1 MVPSPD
7 RGWYTKCIPSAVD
20 ASPGP
25 APATVNV
32 PFAKLALPDIPTDP
46 MSPSNQPAG
55 RIVTVN
61 EGLFTAM
68 PFTVTENG
76 PDDAPTG
83 TMPVMPVLLQF
94 TTGTVV
100 PLSAIVLVPC
110 VAPNCWCCRRSIECH
125 RA

>member
-7 RGWYTKCIPSAVD
+7 RGWYTKCNPSAVD

-55 RIVTVN
+55 RVVTVKK
-61 EGLFTAM
+61 GLFTAW
-68 PFTVTENG
+68 PFTVTVKG
-76 PDDAPTG
+76 PDDAPVG
-83 TMPVMPVLLQF
+83 TFAMMLVSLQLA
-94 TTGTVV
+94 TGTVV
-100 PLSAIVLVPC
+100 PF
-110 VAPNCWCCRRSIECH
+110 R
-125 RA
+125 